1 MDKKPFA
8 YKALQDQ
15 TNVSKNEV
23 KPMIKKLFF
32 VLVIFSGLVLGS
44 SYPTAEVALAQSGD
58 PVFVGAGDIANCSG
72 NTVESTAKLFDGI
85 PGTVF
90 TVGDNAYPDGT
101 SAQFT
106 DCYGPTW
113 GRHKD
118 RTRPAPGNHDY
129 HTAGASGYFGYFGAA
144 AGDPAKGYYSY
155 NLGAWHI
162 IALNSE
168 ITYNVGS
175 AQEQWLRADLAKNQS
190 MCTLAYWHKP
200 LFSSGQHGNNSGS
213 KAFWQA
219 LYEYGAD
226 VVLNGHDHT
235 YQRFAP
241 QNPSGQADPK
251 GIREFVVGT
260 GGAGLYPFPTT
271 QPNTEVRNNTTFGVL
286 KLTLHATSY
295 DWQFVPIAGQTFTD
309 SGSAN
314 CVGSG
319 SGQIPTPTRTS
330 TSAPIATSTMTRTP
344 IATLPTSAVTAT
356 QTSLGAATSTSIST
370 ELPNTVVPDIGSDPS
385 DKIFADSFESGNLS
399 AWTSDSIDN
408 GDLSVNAA
416 AALTGSQGMQAVIDD
431 ANTIYVRDDG
441 PNAEPRYRARFYFD
455 PNSISMTSGNTH
467 FIFKGFMGTTTEV
480 VRIEF
485 RQSSGAYQLR
495 ASLLNDSSAWIYT
508 DWFTISDA
516 SHFIE
521 FDWRASTGRGA
532 NNGGLTLWIDGTQ
545 QTDLTGVDND
555 TRRVDRMRLGALTGI
570 DSGTRGKYY
579 FDAFESRRQSYIG
592 PVGSRPGPIQPP
604 LSTAVGTSIPTAT
617 PTLGVAL
624 TNIALTPTTSTLVP
638 VATNTPLSA
647 VTSTPVS
654 PSTATPS
661 SGSRIVYTVSNE
673 DFANP
678 ERGFMKQSS
687 IFPEQPFDAQ
697 KVRALQPSDTL
708 VWIYF
713 RLDNYRTKPLDP
725 NSLNNIRSVFTTARS
740 RGLKLVIRFAYN
752 DGPGS
757 TTDANLA
764 NPDAPL
770 ELALQHI
777 DQLKPILLENAD
789 VIAVMQA
796 GFVGHWG
803 EWHSSKYL
811 HPLEYRKAI
820 VDALL
825 SALPRDR
832 MLQIRYPRYK
842 QIFYQTPL
850 TAQEAFSG
858 SDKSRVAHHNDCFLR
873 DQDDAGTYKSVSAQ
887 EPKIISTYCD
897 GKDAISCW
905 KDFVATESQFTPVG
919 GETCQYNPPR
929 TDCPNTLQE
938 MAMLHWSF
946 INNGY
951 RPEVLN
957 GWTSGGCM
965 ETIRSSLGYRL
976 VLKEASLPTTIKP
989 GGTLSLN
996 IRLSNVGFAAM
1007 YNPRPLY
1014 IVLVGGGR
1022 RFEAPVTNIDPR
1034 RWAPGQEQTINVN
1047 LALPATIPAGTY
1059 QVGLWLPDA
1068 SGSLRNSP
1076 AYAVRFANTDVWDP
1090 ATGIN
1095 ILFNNFQVVP

>member
-1 MDKKPFA
+1 M
-8 YKALQDQ
+8 
-15 TNVSKNEV
+15 NEV
-23 KPMIKKLFF
+23 KLMIKKLFF
-32 VLVIFSGLVLGS
+32 VLALVSGLVLGS
-44 SYPTAEVALAQSGD
+44 SFPLSETALAQGGD
-58 PVFVGAGDIANCSG
+58 PIFVGAGDIANCSG
-72 NTVESTAKLFDGI
+72 NNDEATAKLLDNI
-85 PGTVF
+85 AGTVF
-90 TVGDNAYPDGT
+90 TVGDNVYPDGT

-118 RTRPAPGNHDY
+118 RTKPSPGNHDY
-129 HTAGASGYFGYFGAA
+129 HTAGAAGYFGYFGAA

-162 IALNSE
+162 ISLNSE
-168 ITYNVGS
+168 VGYAAGS
-175 AQEQWLRADLAKNQS
+175 AQEQWLRADLAANNS
-190 MCTLAYWHKP
+190 MCTLAYWHHSR
-200 LFSSGQHGNNSGS
+200 FSSGQHGNSS
-213 KAFWQA
+213 RSQAFWQA
-219 LYEYGAD
+219 LYNYGAD
-226 VVLNGHDHT
+226 VVLSGHDHT
-235 YQRFAP
+235 YERFAP

-251 GIREFVVGT
+251 GIREFVVGM
-260 GGAGLYPFPTT
+260 GGAGLYPFPAI
-271 QPNTEVRNNTTFGVL
+271 QPNSEVRNNTTNGVL

-295 DWQFVPIAGQTFTD
+295 DWQFVPIAGQNFSD

-319 SGQIPTPTRTS
+319 SVPPATGTP
-330 TSAPIATSTMTRTP
+330 TSAPMTSPTATRTP
-344 IATLPTSAVTAT
+344 TAMLPTLAVTGT
-356 QTSLGAATSTSIST
+356 QTSVVPATATSASIST
-370 ELPNTVVPDIGSDPS
+370 ATRTPNVPPISSDP
-385 DKIFADSFESGNLS
+385 IFADSFESGDFS
-399 AWTSDSIDN
+399 AWKSNATDGN
-408 GDLSVNAA
+408 DLSVSAG
-416 AALTGSQGMQAVIDD
+416 AALAGSRGMQALIDD
-431 ANTIYVRDDG
+431 STTIYVRDDG
-441 PNAEPRYRARFYFD
+441 PNAEPRYRARFGFD
-455 PNSISMTSGNTH
+455 PNSISMASGNTH
-467 FIFKGFMGTTTEV
+467 YIFKGFMGTATEV
-480 VRIEF
+480 LQMEF

-495 ASLLNDSSAWIYT
+495 ASLLNDSSVWIYT

-521 FDWRASTGRGA
+521 FDWRAATSQGA
-532 NNGGLTLWIDGTQ
+532 NNGGLTLWIDGAQ
-545 QTDLTGVDND
+545 QTDMTGVDND
-555 TRRVDRMRLGALTGI
+555 TRRIDRIRLGALTGI
-570 DSGTRGKYY
+570 DTATRGTYY
-579 FDAFESRRQSYIG
+579 FDAFESRRQTYIG
-592 PVGSRPGPIQPP
+592 PADGKPAQPPGPTA
-604 LSTAVGTSIPTAT
+604 LSTMETFATNTPLPAAT
-617 PTLGVAL
+617 PTLGVA
-624 TNIALTPTTSTLVP
+624 V
-638 VATNTPLSA
+638 TNTPLSA
-647 VTSTPVS
+647 ATSTLVAAATNTSLPAATSTAASGPTATPVS
-654 PSTATPS
+654 G
-661 SGSRIVYTVSNE
+661 GSRIVYTVSNE

-687 IFPEQPFDAQ
+687 IFPEQPFDPQ
-697 KVRALQPSDTL
+697 KVRALQSADTL

-713 RLDNYRTKPLDP
+713 RLDNYRTKPLDQ
-725 NSLNNIRSVFTTARS
+725 NGLNTIRSVFTTARS

-752 DGPGS
+752 EGPGS

-764 NPDAPL
+764 NPDAPIDL
-770 ELALQHI
+770 VLQHI
-777 DQLKPILLENAD
+777 EQLKPILVENSD

-811 HPLEYRKAI
+811 HPLEQRKAI

-825 SALPRDR
+825 SALPKDR

-842 QIFYQTPL
+842 QIWYQTPL

-887 EPKIISTYCD
+887 IPKITSTYCD

-905 KDFVATESQFTPVG
+905 KDFVTTESQFTPVG

-965 ETIRSSLGYRL
+965 ETIRRSLGYRL
-976 VLKEASLPTTIKP
+976 VLKEALVPPTIRP

-996 IRLSNVGFAAM
+996 IRLNNEGFAAM
-1007 YNPRPLY
+1007 YNPRPIYL
-1014 IVLVGGGR
+1014 VLLGGGNR
-1022 RFEAPVTNIDPR
+1022 YEAPVTGVDPR
-1034 RWAPGQEQTINVN
+1034 RWAPGQEQTINVSLN
-1047 LALPATIPAGTY
+1047 LPANVPPGTY
-1059 QVGLWLPDA
+1059 QLGLWMPDA
-1068 SGSLRNSP
+1068 SSSLRNSP
-1076 AYAVRFANTDVWDP
+1076 AYAVRFANTGVWDP

-1095 ILFNNFQVVP
+1095 LLTTNLQVSP